1 MTKIIQL
8 KYGNTK
14 CYLLKGTN
22 KNLLID
28 TDWAGTLP
36 KFFQE
41 LGRKKLKVQDI
52 DYLLI
57 THYHPDHMGL
67 ATDLMNLGI
76 SLVVL
81 DCQTAYIHQ
90 SDYIFQKENNSDFQ
104 PINDKHIHKLNLVDS
119 RHFLSECGI
128 LGTILSSP
136 GHSADSIS
144 LVLDSGEAFVG
155 DLYPQEQVPLYNN
168 KVLSNSWKKLISHG
182 ATFIYFAHYANKKV
196 IWIIL

>member
-14 CYLLKGTN
+14 CYLLKGT
-22 KNLLID
+22 KKTLLID

-41 LGRKKLKVQDI
+41 LGRKKLRAQDI

-81 DCQTAYIHQ
+81 DCQIAYIHQ
-90 SDYIFQKENNSDFQ
+90 SDYIFQKENNPEFH

-119 RHFLSECGI
+119 RRFLSECGI

-136 GHSADSIS
+136 GHSEDSIS
-144 LVLDSGEAFVG
+144 LLLDSGEAFVG

-182 ATFIYFAHYANKKV
+182 ATFIYSAHYANKKV
-196 IWIIL
+196 I

>member
-14 CYLLKGTN
+14 CYLLKGTK

-28 TDWAGTLP
+28 ADWAGTLP

-81 DCQTAYIHQ
+81 DCQMAYIHQ
-90 SDYIFQKENNSDFQ
+90 SDYIFQKEHNPDFQ
-104 PINDKHIHKLNLVDS
+104 PINYKHIHKLNLVDS
-119 RHFLSECGI
+119 RHFLSDCGI
-128 LGTILSSP
+128 SGIILSSP

-168 KVLSNSWKKLISHG
+168 KVLSHSWKKLISHG
-182 ATFIYFAHYANKKV
+182 ANFIYFAHYANEKV
-196 IWIIL
+196 I

>member
-57 THYHPDHMGL
+57 TNYHPDHMGL

-196 IWIIL
+196 I

>member
-1 MTKIIQL
+1 MQHSK
-8 KYGNTK
+8 
-14 CYLLKGTN
+14 

-28 TDWAGTLP
+28 ADWGGTLP

-81 DCQTAYIHQ
+81 DCQIAYIHQ
-90 SDYIFQKENNSDFQ
+90 SDYIFQKEYNPDFQ
-104 PINDKHIHKLNLVDS
+104 PINYKHIHKLNLVDS
-119 RHFLSECGI
+119 RHFLSDCGI
-128 LGTILSSP
+128 SGIILSSP

-168 KVLSNSWKKLISHG
+168 KVLSHSWKKLISHG
-182 ATFIYFAHYANKKV
+182 ANFIYFAHYANEKV
-196 IWIIL
+196 I

>member
-14 CYLLKGTN
+14 CYLLKETK

-28 TDWAGTLP
+28 TDWAATLP
-36 KFFQE
+36 NFFQK

-81 DCQTAYIHQ
+81 DCQIALY
-90 SDYIFQKENNSDFQ
+90 
-104 PINDKHIHKLNLVDS
+104 
-119 RHFLSECGI
+119 
-128 LGTILSSP
+128 SS
-136 GHSADSIS
+136 
-144 LVLDSGEAFVG
+144 
-155 DLYPQEQVPLYNN
+155 
-168 KVLSNSWKKLISHG
+168 K
-182 ATFIYFAHYANKKV
+182 
-196 IWIIL
+196 